1 MSPKCP
7 MFKWSRNPC
16 PCEPTNVQVIPVFK
30 WSKSQCP
37 SDPGAIYIHVSV
49 WCFCTHTEC
58 LYFSTG
64 FLSTISGRWIGT
76 TWTRPQTPK
85 IVSSWGARNMIDMGM
100 RLEMVGIEWLEMF
113 GDIWGCFMEIAW
125 NCSIP
130 FFPGLHCLH
139 ILFLFGT
146 SQVHFF
152 GFWDWF
158 PQTMAAGV
166 WPWFSFIFPFFPFC
180 GLTECFWT
188 MIFWVWG
195 VPNVYPLYPY
205 SSHVMPCI
213 RNN

>member
-1 MSPKCP
+1 
-7 MFKWSRNPC
+7 MFL
-16 PCEPTNVQVIPVFK
+16 
-30 WSKSQCP
+30 
-37 SDPGAIYIHVSV
+37 H
-49 WCFCTHTEC
+49 THTEC

-64 FLSTISGRWIGT
+64 FLSTTSGRWIGT
-76 TWTRPQTPK
+76 TWTRPKLPK
-85 IVSSWGARNMIDMGM
+85 SFQVGAPATWSTWGCAWR
-100 RLEMVGIEWLEMF
+100 WLEWNGWRCSEIF
-113 GDIWGCFMEIAW
+113 GDVLWRMHEIVLFR
-125 NCSIP
+125 S
-130 FFPGLHCLH
+130 FPGLHCLH

-166 WPWFSFIFPFFPFC
+166 WPWFSFIFPFC

-205 SSHVMPCI
+205 SSHVMLCI
-213 RNN
+213 RNS